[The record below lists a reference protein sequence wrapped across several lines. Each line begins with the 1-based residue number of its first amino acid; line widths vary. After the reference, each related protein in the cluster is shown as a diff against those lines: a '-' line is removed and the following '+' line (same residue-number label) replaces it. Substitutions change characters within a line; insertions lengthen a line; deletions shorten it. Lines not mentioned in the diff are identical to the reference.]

1 MALSVGFT
9 SCSSDDTKDVTP
21 EIILSASEIAIPQQG
36 EETVFYIKCNV
47 NWTITGET
55 DWCTVSP
62 SSGDGGT
69 TTKVF
74 LNVSANQ
81 SGTDRTNVLYINAGA
96 DSKSLTINQLISMS
110 LNQTQYT
117 AKAEGDVVEVKL
129 NTVGGHSITVNH
141 NWITRQT
148 DTRASEAIER
158 FVIAP
163 NVTGAQRTGTITFK
177 LKGVEETVTI
187 NQDVI
192 EVPAADRSGM
202 ESDAMELAG
211 KMIIGWNLGNT
222 LEATGSETSWGNP
235 VTTQAM
241 IDMVKEA
248 GFNAVRIPCNW
259 MTGYVEDTESCI
271 IKATWLA
278 RVKEVVDYCVG
289 RDMYAIINIH
299 WDGGWLENNP
309 TYAMQEEVNRKQ
321 QILWTQI
328 ATYFRDYDELL
339 LFAGTNEV
347 HVEGVYDDNRVTAE
361 NHEVQQSFNQVFVDA
376 VRATSGRNAYRNL
389 IVQSYNTQINFA
401 LGNLKMPIDQISDR
415 LMMEVHFYD
424 PYNYALDESNPTMY
438 WGEPYAAFGIDNWGQ
453 EDHVDTSFASIK
465 SSFVDKGIPVIIG
478 EFGANRH
485 SMTDENIIN
494 SRAYYLEYVVRSAKN
509 NGLVPFYWDNGG
521 IQEEPTINQ
530 MAIFDRKR
538 LKVVDQP
545 ALDAIMRG
553 AANQ

>member
-148 DTRASEAIER
+148 DTRASEAIVR

-177 LKGVEETVTI
+177 LKGGEETVTI

-192 EVPAADRSGM
+192 EFPTSGRSGM

-211 KMIIGWNLGNT
+211 KMISGWNLGNT
-222 LEATGSETSWGNP
+222 LEATGRETSWGNP

-241 IDMVKEA
+241 SDMVKEA
-248 GFNAVRIPCNW
+248 GFNAVRIPCNL
-259 MTGYVEDTESCI
+259 MSGYVEDTE
-271 IKATWLA
+271 
-278 RVKEVVDYCVG
+278 
-289 RDMYAIINIH
+289 
-299 WDGGWLENNP
+299 
-309 TYAMQEEVNRKQ
+309 
-321 QILWTQI
+321 
-328 ATYFRDYDELL
+328 
-339 LFAGTNEV
+339 
-347 HVEGVYDDNRVTAE
+347 
-361 NHEVQQSFNQVFVDA
+361 
-376 VRATSGRNAYRNL
+376 
-389 IVQSYNTQINFA
+389 
-401 LGNLKMPIDQISDR
+401 
-415 LMMEVHFYD
+415 
-424 PYNYALDESNPTMY
+424 
-438 WGEPYAAFGIDNWGQ
+438 
-453 EDHVDTSFASIK
+453 
-465 SSFVDKGIPVIIG
+465 IG
-478 EFGANRH
+478 
-485 SMTDENIIN
+485 
-494 SRAYYLEYVVRSAKN
+494 
-509 NGLVPFYWDNGG
+509 
-521 IQEEPTINQ
+521 
-530 MAIFDRKR
+530 
-538 LKVVDQP
+538 
-545 ALDAIMRG
+545 
-553 AANQ
+553 